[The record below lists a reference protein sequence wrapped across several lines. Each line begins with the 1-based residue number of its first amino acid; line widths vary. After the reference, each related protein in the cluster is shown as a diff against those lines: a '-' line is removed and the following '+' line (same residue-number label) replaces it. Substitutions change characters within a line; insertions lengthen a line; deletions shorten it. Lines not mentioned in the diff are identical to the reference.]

1 MRDNGQIRKL
11 AAYVLSDYILLQ
23 FHGKKVRD
31 LNEVKKEL
39 FYYEK
44 KDFTDIYYF
53 YCNNTHNVTANQTQP
68 T

>member
-44 KDFTDIYYF
+44 KILLTFIISI
-53 YCNNTHNVTANQTQP
+53 AIILIM
-68 T
+68 